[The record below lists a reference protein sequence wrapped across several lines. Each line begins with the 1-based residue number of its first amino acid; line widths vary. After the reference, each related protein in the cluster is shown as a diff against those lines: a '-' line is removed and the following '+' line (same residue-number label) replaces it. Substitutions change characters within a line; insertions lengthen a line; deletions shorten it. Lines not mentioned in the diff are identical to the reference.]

1 MGLFTSQITV
11 SDIDRTQSE
20 TVEAVVDTGASYSII
35 PVGALRKIGVVPLR
49 KDEYETAD
57 GRTIE
62 CDVGLAWVTVDG
74 RETTTPVVFG
84 VDDTLALLGAVTLQE
99 LNLAVDPKGERLV
112 PGGRLRY

>member
-11 SDIDRTQSE
+11 SDIDRTQWE
-20 TVEAVVDTGASYSII
+20 TVDAVVDTGASYSII
-35 PVGALRKIGVVPLR
+35 PADALRRLGVVPLR

-62 CDVGLAWVTVDG
+62 CEIGVAWVNVDG

-84 VDDTLALLGAVTLQE
+84 SDEALPFLGAVTMQE
-99 LNLAVDPKGERLV
+99 LNLVVDTNGERLV
-112 PGGRLRY
+112 PGTAYLL

>member
-11 SDIDRTQSE
+11 SDIDRTQWE
-20 TVEAVVDTGASYSII
+20 TVDAVVDTGASYSII
-35 PVGALRKIGVVPLR
+35 PADALHRLGVVPLR

-62 CDVGLAWVTVDG
+62 CDIGVAWVNVDG

-84 VDDTLALLGAVTLQE
+84 IDDSLALLGAVTLQE
-99 LNLAVDPKGERLV
+99 LNLAVDTKGERLV

>member
-1 MGLFTSQITV
+1 MGLFTSRITV
-11 SDIDRTQSE
+11 SDIDRTLWE
-20 TVEAVVDTGASYSII
+20 AVDAVVDTGASYSII
-35 PVGALRKIGVVPLR
+35 PADALRRLGVIPLR

-62 CDVGLAWVTVDG
+62 CDVGVAWITVDG

-99 LNLAVDPKGERLV
+99 LNLAVDPKSERLV